1 MSIYLG
7 EVLIEQLI
15 ASKLVKDVSGSAGLR
30 VPRKSKHSSARQQKS
45 AEDVV
50 QVPDPDRSRLKQRW
64 ERLLT
69 GLGIEHVGQVAARQ
83 LAEAAE
89 SLPNL
94 LSWGSEHVLEHVA
107 QISGFGPTMVD
118 SVRRYLE
125 NEDNRKLL
133 EKLQRLGVSRAQPKA
148 RPAATGP
155 LSGFSFCVTGVLS
168 RKREDVH
175 AAIRAAGGEV
185 LDKVKKGT
193 SFLVVGEKVGKAKT
207 DSAKKFGARVIDEA
221 ILERM
226 IQGEPPPTDA
236 GEAS

>member
-1 MSIYLG
+1 MDIDHLG

-15 ASKLVKDVSGSAGLR
+15 ASKLVKDVSDLYELT
-30 VPRKSKHSSARQQKS
+30 VQQIEALERMAKKS
-45 AEDVV
+45 AENVV
-50 QVPDPDRSRLKQRW
+50 QSIAKSREQPL

-94 LSWGSEHVLEHVA
+94 LSWGSDHVLEHVA
-107 QISGFGPTMVD
+107 HISGFGPKMVE
-118 SVRRYLE
+118 SVRLYLE
-125 NEDNRKLL
+125 SEENRQLL
-133 EKLQRLGVSRAQPKA
+133 EKLQRLGVSRPQPKA

-175 AAIRAAGGEV
+175 SAIRAAGGEV
-185 LDKVKKGT
+185 QDKVKKGT
-193 SFLVVGEKVGKAKT
+193 SYLVVGEKVGKAKT
-207 DSAKKFGARVIDEA
+207 DSAKKFGARVIDETT
-221 ILERM
+221 LERM
-226 IQGEPPPTDA
+226 IAGEPPPGDGGA
-236 GEAS
+236 EN